1 MSRWRC
7 AVRVAACDCCWK
19 KLKWE
24 TWTIALFILGTSGED
39 DTKETV
45 TRVQFYKSFKGFHFF
60 QRWGS
65 KRNLIETFCFFQ
77 NGIWVYNFDIWIN
90 LLWWITKMS
99 VSVVSL
105 YRIWDWIL
113 IKWKGLEKA
122 VVCLL
127 PGGFEDHWPGIYAW
141 ERWSCL
147 TYGVGWSEVETLWN
161 WKGPAFHHLMKES
174 YLSFPKLTARIR
186 RHDSFFARRDNTF
199 WDSKAN
205 SILQQA
211 ITASDTSLIK
221 AFLSGGTITYL
232 FILTASCLQKMIL
245 SLYSGNW
252 ALFQVKDINWKYD
265 NSTQYIF
272 LYFH

>member
-1 MSRWRC
+1 MGHHTKIKLISRQAGLRLKSQSRHIRNTLRRMSRWRC

-147 TYGVGWSEVETLWN
+147 TYGVGWSEVEILWN
-161 WKGPAFHHLMKES
+161 WKGAAFHHLMKES

-186 RHDSFFARRDNTF
+186 RHDSFFRQTR
-199 WDSKAN
+199 
-205 SILQQA
+205 QY
-211 ITASDTSLIK
+211 
-221 AFLSGGTITYL
+221 FLG
-232 FILTASCLQKMIL
+232 FK
-245 SLYSGNW
+245 N
-252 ALFQVKDINWKYD
+252 
-265 NSTQYIF
+265 
-272 LYFH
+272 